1 MSSPGWHRWR
11 AELAIAAVSFIW
23 GATFVVVKSA
33 LADASTLVFLALR
46 FALATILL
54 LAMFRFRSGS
64 LDGFASFWR
73 GGFLCGFFLFV
84 GYALQTA
91 GLRTTAASK
100 SAFLTGLFVVL
111 VPLLSSAIK
120 RRAPRPIECAGAI
133 LAVGG
138 TALLTLEPSAGFRL
152 LPGDLLTI
160 GCAFAFSAHMLAVE
174 RFSSTR
180 GHQSL
185 TLWQVLSVGAFSAAG
200 CWWIEP
206 PRLAVT
212 ARLVSALLITALL
225 ATAVS
230 FALYTWAQTRT
241 TASRAS
247 LIFALE
253 PVFAALT
260 AWFWSGEAWS
270 FRTLAGGA
278 LIFGA
283 ILLVEMKPSLP
294 QTHPQKQMDA

>member
-1 MSSPGWHRWR
+1 VKTPAWHRWR
-11 AELAIAAVSFIW
+11 AELAIVAVSFLW

-46 FALATILL
+46 FALAAILL
-54 LAMFRFRSGS
+54 LGMFRLRSGS
-64 LDGFASFWR
+64 LGGFSKHWR
-73 GGFLCGFFLFV
+73 GGLLCGFFLFV

-100 SAFLTGLFVVL
+100 SAFLTGLFVVI
-111 VPLLSSAIK
+111 VPVLSSALK
-120 RRAPRPIECAGAI
+120 RRAPRPIECAGAL

-138 TALLTLEPSAGFRL
+138 TALLTVEPSADFRL
-152 LPGDLLTI
+152 STGDLLTI

-174 RFSSTR
+174 RFSSAR
-180 GHQSL
+180 AHQSL

-200 CWWIEP
+200 CWWIET

-260 AWFWSGEAWS
+260 AWFWSREAWT

-278 LIFGA
+278 LILGA
-283 ILLVEMKPSLP
+283 ILLVEMKPSFE
-294 QTHPQKQMDA
+294 QTHPHRKMEA